1 MKPLFKARKRAQAIA
16 VFTQLFAAS
25 INADSSDAG
34 LIRIEADAA
43 PEIQAAVEGVEG
55 SKPKLMARPAY
66 SGGLLRVRGYDLP
79 VVVDLETLNGMDRRR
94 PLLRDHNKQKI
105 AGHVQYSTD
114 GRTLNADGDFVD
126 TIDATEVL
134 SLHKSG
140 FPWSVSIGVRPGF
153 LQPIAAGKTVTVNGQ
168 SFTGPILV
176 ARKSH
181 TDELSMV
188 SVGADKENHALIAAT
203 EASEDDD
210 TTPPGEVGAVT
221 ASIRAERKRQSEIA
235 AIVDGAI
242 ADGADLDKVE
252 AMATQAIANKWP
264 VERFELELLRG
275 TRATHAAGAGTRRGP
290 AMPTADLIEAA
301 LCRSGGYSVEQL
313 EASFD
318 ERTLQASEDAFKQ
331 GLSLR
336 ECLFMAA
343 RAKGY
348 NSNSYSDIKAIFRHA
363 FDDRIEASM
372 PSTFSVPGILSN
384 VANKSLKLGFDNYE
398 QSWRMI
404 AAVDSVR
411 DFKERPSYGL
421 TGSFEFKPLAPG
433 GKIDNAT
440 FGEIAYGNKAGTYA
454 IMGGIDRTTLVNDDL
469 GALTQVPRKM
479 GRGSAIAFNKVFWSI
494 FLNNAGFFTSG
505 RANLLTGS
513 GSVLSVDALTAAE
526 TAFMDQVDPDG
537 NPLGVVP
544 KLLLVPN
551 GLKTTAK
558 TLFSSQEIRQDGNS
572 SKTTYAVA
580 NPHVGNYEPVV
591 SSYLGTKAGLSG
603 SSNTAHYL
611 LASPDDMPVIEV
623 VFLNGQDTP
632 FIETSNADFDTLG
645 VQLRGYHDF
654 GVRLQE
660 YRGGVKSAGA

>member
-1 MKPLFKARKRAQAIA
+1 MKPTFKARKRAQAIA
-16 VFTQLFAAS
+16 VFTNLFAAS
-25 INADSSDAG
+25 INAYSSDNG

-43 PEIQAAVEGVEG
+43 PSIEAAVEGGVA
-55 SKPKLMARPAY
+55 KLSARPAY

-114 GRTLNADGDFVD
+114 GKTLNADGDFVD

-134 SLHKSG
+134 SLAKSG
-140 FPWSVSIGVRPGF
+140 FPWAVSIGVRPGF
-153 LQPIAAGKTVTVNGQ
+153 LQPIAAGKSVTVNGQ
-168 SFTGPILV
+168 TFTGPILV
-176 ARKSH
+176 ARKGH

-188 SVGADKENHALIAAT
+188 SVGADKEANALIAAT
-203 EASEDDD
+203 DSSEDEV
-210 TTPPGEVGAVT
+210 TTPAGEVGAVT

-252 AMATQAIANKWP
+252 AMATKAIESKWT

-275 TRATHAAGAGTRRGP
+275 TRATHAAGRRGP
-290 AMPTADLIEAA
+290 ATPSADLIEAA
-301 LCRSGGYSVEQL
+301 LCRSGGYSTEQL

-348 NSNSYSDIKAIFRHA
+348 TSNSYSDIKAIFRHA

-398 QSWRMI
+398 SSWRQI

-421 TGSFEFKPLAPG
+421 TGSFEFRPLAPG

-479 GRGSAIAFNKVFWSI
+479 GRGSAIAFNKVFWTA
-494 FLNNAGFFTSG
+494 FLANSSFFTSG
-505 RANLLTGS
+505 RNNLLTGS
-513 GSVLSVDALTAAE
+513 GSALSITSLSAAVL
-526 TAFMDQVDPDG
+526 AFMDQKDPDG
-537 NPLGVVP
+537 NPVGVMP
-544 KLLLVPN
+544 RKLLVPN
-551 GLKTTAK
+551 ALV
-558 TLFSSQEIRQDGNS
+558 TLGSTLMRSAEVREDGNS
-572 SKTTYAVA
+572 GKTVYVVS
-580 NPHVGNYEPVV
+580 NPHAGAFELVS
-591 SSYLGTKAGLSG
+591 SSYLGTAFGLSG
-603 SSNTAHYL
+603 ASQTAHYL
-611 LASPDDMPVIEV
+611 LASPDDLPTIEV
-623 VFLNGQDTP
+623 VFLNGQDAP